1 MKIDE
6 VKVKNFKSLK
16 DVDLKLSN
24 LTLIT
29 GVNSSGKS
37 TFIQSLL
44 LLKQNQETLKTISNS
59 KIFEK
64 SYVLQVFYYKH
75 QIKLYLVL

>member
-64 SYVLQVFYYKH
+64 
-75 QIKLYLVL
+75 